1 MKKVLFILVAG
12 MLLPFFSHAQVH
24 KLMSAYEGKEGV
36 TITHLDKN
44 LYGLYKK
51 KNLSPAAEKLLK
63 DLNEVNILSFD
74 LARNTTWTADGI
86 TGKFTDELKKKGYT
100 LVKSATTNDSKQFIY
115 SKNAEDKLS
124 DLVVINQETK
134 NNLEIIELRGNI
146 QAENIA
152 LLSRA
157 LNIKGLNSLSAL
169 NPNNEKYTS
178 YLQSFNYNTM
188 SSEEVKKQAEE
199 MRKQAE
205 IMRKKAEEMRRNFNM
220 GTNFNFSFSG
230 DDSTFFNNF
239 RLGTM
244 DSIFNTIGSG
254 FSTMG
259 SFFDQLGSNIGDFG
273 NTISTMGS
281 SIQITE
287 DNGKTKI
294 KINTKNLDIIYIVDG
309 IKFEGEEITM
319 PEQIKYVN
327 LVNDKKDSRKSYL
340 IVTSDI
346 RLGDF
351 ISLKDNTLR
360 FKYDNQDF
368 KYNLAK
374 SDKPLLWLN
383 GAAAADFSGVD
394 IANIRQIRPITQ
406 AEKETGYYKSAE
418 VFITTK

>member
-1 MKKVLFILVAG
+1 
-12 MLLPFFSHAQVH
+12 
-24 KLMSAYEGKEGV
+24 
-36 TITHLDKN
+36 
-44 LYGLYKK
+44 
-51 KNLSPAAEKLLK
+51 
-63 DLNEVNILSFD
+63 
-74 LARNTTWTADGI
+74 
-86 TGKFTDELKKKGYT
+86 
-100 LVKSATTNDSKQFIY
+100 
-115 SKNAEDKLS
+115 
-124 DLVVINQETK
+124 
-134 NNLEIIELRGNI
+134 
-146 QAENIA
+146 
-152 LLSRA
+152 
-157 LNIKGLNSLSAL
+157 
-169 NPNNEKYTS
+169 
-178 YLQSFNYNTM
+178 
-188 SSEEVKKQAEE
+188 
-199 MRKQAE
+199 
-205 IMRKKAEEMRRNFNM
+205 
-220 GTNFNFSFSG
+220 
-230 DDSTFFNNF
+230 
-239 RLGTM
+239 M

-340 IVTSDI
+340 IVTSDS

>member
-1 MKKVLFILVAG
+1 MPSNNKQLNKNCHEKVLFILVAG

-24 KLMSAYEGKEGV
+24 KLMSAYEGKDGV

-134 NNLEIIELRGNI
+134 NNLEIIELQGNI

-205 IMRKKAEEMRRNFNM
+205 IMRKRQKKCDGISIWEQIS
-220 GTNFNFSFSG
+220 T
-230 DDSTFFNNF
+230 STF
-239 RLGTM
+239 RG
-244 DSIFNTIGSG
+244 
-254 FSTMG
+254 
-259 SFFDQLGSNIGDFG
+259 
-273 NTISTMGS
+273 
-281 SIQITE
+281 
-287 DNGKTKI
+287 
-294 KINTKNLDIIYIVDG
+294 
-309 IKFEGEEITM
+309 
-319 PEQIKYVN
+319 
-327 LVNDKKDSRKSYL
+327 
-340 IVTSDI
+340 
-346 RLGDF
+346 
-351 ISLKDNTLR
+351 
-360 FKYDNQDF
+360 
-368 KYNLAK
+368 
-374 SDKPLLWLN
+374 
-383 GAAAADFSGVD
+383 
-394 IANIRQIRPITQ
+394 
-406 AEKETGYYKSAE
+406 
-418 VFITTK
+418 